1 MKINYKN
8 KLLSYFKAS
17 LISAAIFA
25 AVSCEGLL
33 EENVVSNIGN
43 DYLNTPS
50 GLNDGLQAAYSSFR
64 SWYGTERGNNFT
76 VFGTD
81 TYTNGS
87 DGSFKYMN
95 FYTSDFDSQN
105 SHVREV
111 WDQLYQGIN
120 TANAVIERAP
130 EVEGLSEEIRQIRI
144 AEAKF
149 IRAHHYFI
157 LVQLFGPIDLQ
168 LSESVIPNNEV
179 TRTPVPEIYAAII
192 NDLETAIPELPAVS
206 QADDYGRATRPAAE
220 NLLGK
225 VYVTKATSEAAANDD
240 YAKAESLLQSVIE
253 NYSFRLLD
261 NYGDIHAFGNEVND
275 EVIFATQYSNNPLT
289 NGTGNNTHVFF
300 LMEYDVQPGMRRD
313 TENGRPFKRY
323 MPTDYTLNVI
333 FADRENDSRYQQSF
347 KHTYYSNNPGTF
359 NTSFDHSKSQVNFAA
374 GDTAIYVPG
383 YEMSEEVRAQ
393 KPFQVL
399 VPSAYTERLFPT
411 LNKHLDPGRA
421 DLTQFQ
427 GTRDYISFRLADTYL
442 LLAEAQLKQD
452 KIAEATENV
461 NMVRRRAA
469 FPGKE
474 GEMEISTSDMDMEM
488 IIEERARE
496 LLGEQQRWL
505 DLKRWGI
512 LVERVRAH
520 NPKSIGIEEFHV
532 LRPIPQ
538 NQIDR
543 AQGNSANF
551 PQNPGY

>member
-1 MKINYKN
+1 
-8 KLLSYFKAS
+8 
-17 LISAAIFA
+17 
-25 AVSCEGLL
+25 
-33 EENVVSNIGN
+33 
-43 DYLNTPS
+43 
-50 GLNDGLQAAYSSFR
+50 
-64 SWYGTERGNNFT
+64 
-76 VFGTD
+76 
-81 TYTNGS
+81 
-87 DGSFKYMN
+87 
-95 FYTSDFDSQN
+95 
-105 SHVREV
+105 
-111 WDQLYQGIN
+111 
-120 TANAVIERAP
+120 
-130 EVEGLSEEIRQIRI
+130 
-144 AEAKF
+144 
-149 IRAHHYFI
+149 
-157 LVQLFGPIDLQ
+157 
-168 LSESVIPNNEV
+168 
-179 TRTPVPEIYAAII
+179 
-192 NDLETAIPELPAVS
+192 
-206 QADDYGRATRPAAE
+206 
-220 NLLGK
+220 
-225 VYVTKATSEAAANDD
+225 
-240 YAKAESLLQSVIE
+240 
-253 NYSFRLLD
+253 
-261 NYGDIHAFGNEVND
+261 
-275 EVIFATQYSNNPLT
+275 
-289 NGTGNNTHVFF
+289 
-300 LMEYDVQPGMRRD
+300 
-313 TENGRPFKRY
+313 
-323 MPTDYTLNVI
+323 
-333 FADRENDSRYQQSF
+333 
-347 KHTYYSNNPGTF
+347 
-359 NTSFDHSKSQVNFAA
+359 
-374 GDTAIYVPG
+374 
-383 YEMSEEVRAQ
+383 MSEEVRAQ
-393 KPFQVL
+393 KPYQVL